1 MTIEQSIY
9 SLASTW
15 NNRVDAYKHDPSEY
29 SIGYRDALLECTNDL
44 LSLPGFKDA
53 LLSPAPPQEVQYYL
67 ESQEA
72 DNYLSS
78 MEAHGMA
85 V

>member
-1 MTIEQSIY
+1 MTEHDIQQLIDVWQQR
-9 SLASTW
+9 LAS
-15 NNRVDAYKHDPSEY
+15 YKEDCPPYDDGYKIALSEC
-29 SIGYRDALLECTNDL
+29 INDL
-44 LSLPGFKDA
+44 LNLTFPLELGSLPTE
-53 LLSPAPPQEVQYYL
+53 EVQYYL

-78 MEAHGMA
+78 MEAHDIA